1 MKKENGIILRKAQLE
16 DIEEIYNL
24 IATVHEN
31 IENKS
36 WYTYTKK
43 IERYN
48 LFINDGISMVA
59 CDNGKIVGVY
69 LAYILR
75 DDGTNFYQ
83 LVQDYFKNTD
93 NIIEII
99 NYAVL
104 ENYRGM
110 GLQTQ
115 MLLKVEELLKNT
127 KYKKFVATVHPDNK
141 YSLNNMLKN
150 GYKIAM
156 TTQLYGGLDRC
167 IIVKNI

>member
-1 MKKENGIILRKAQLE
+1 MNDEIIIRKAEL
-16 DIEEIYNL
+16 DDVEEIYNL
-24 IATVHEN
+24 LVGVHEK

-48 LFINDGISMVA
+48 LFVSDGYSVVV
-59 CDNGKIVGVY
+59 CHNGKIVGVC
-69 LAYILR
+69 LTYILR
-75 DDGTNFYQ
+75 DDGTEFYQ
-83 LVQDYFKNTD
+83 IVKDYYKNVD
-93 NIIEII
+93 DIIEVI

-104 ENYRGM
+104 EEYRGL
-110 GLQTQ
+110 GLQNK
-115 MLLKVEELLKNT
+115 MVSKVEELLRNT

-150 GYKIAM
+150 GYKIVM
-156 TTQLYGGLDRC
+156 QTKLYGGLDRC